1 MKCILS
7 FKGTELQMHIL
18 GGISSKKCVP
28 IEGKLTT
35 A

>member
-7 FKGTELQMHIL
+7 FKGTELQMHVL
-18 GGISSKKCVP
+18 GGIRSIKFVP
-28 IEGKLTT
+28 IEGKLIT